1 MARRPLLM
9 GNWKMNLGL
18 AQARELAE
26 TLVRRTQTTFAGPE
40 MVVCPS
46 FVHIPVVAQIMEKSA
61 IEWGGQDCVEQ
72 EPGAVTG
79 GVSAEQLREIG
90 AKWVILGHSER
101 RQIFQESDASVRE
114 KVKAAFRVGLT
125 PVVCVGETLSQ
136 RESGRT
142 EEVVS
147 TQVHGALEDLRAEQ
161 VGAMTIA
168 YEPVWAIGTGHS
180 AEPDDVEKVHALV
193 RGLLAEASSAQIA
206 DGVRILYGGSVNED
220 NVADYM
226 ACEDVDGA
234 LVGGASLDPE
244 RFLSI
249 VRYQDRPS

>member
-1 MARRPLLM
+1 MTRRPLLM

-26 TLVRRTQTTFAGPE
+26 TLVRRTQTTFAGPQ
-40 MVVCPS
+40 MAVCPS
-46 FVHIPVVAQIMEKSA
+46 FVHIPVVAQIMEGSQ

-90 AKWVILGHSER
+90 ARWVILGHSER

-136 RESGRT
+136 RESART
-142 EEVVS
+142 EEIVS
-147 TQVHGALEDLRAEQ
+147 RQIHGALEGLRAEQ
-161 VGAMTIA
+161 VGALTIA

-206 DGVRILYGGSVNED
+206 DGIRILYGGSVNED
-220 NVADYM
+220 NITAYM

-244 RFLSI
+244 RFLAI
-249 VRYQDRPS
+249 VRYQDRSS